1 MGVLLIFL
9 AARYHGCLVNLTFG
23 HTDMQGSLS
32 HNMALS
38 AGRANAVVDTLVNE
52 HGISSARLEGR
63 GIGPL
68 APVASNTQE
77 VGRGKNRRVV
87 LVQR

>member
-1 MGVLLIFL
+1 
-9 AARYHGCLVNLTFG
+9 
-23 HTDMQGSLS
+23 MQGSLS